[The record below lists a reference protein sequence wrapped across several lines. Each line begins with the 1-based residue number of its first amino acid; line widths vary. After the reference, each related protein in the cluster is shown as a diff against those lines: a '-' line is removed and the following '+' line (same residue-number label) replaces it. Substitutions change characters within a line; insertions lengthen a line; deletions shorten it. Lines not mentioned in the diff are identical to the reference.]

1 MSSFLSRI
9 ITSRKKS
16 PSKAQTSTMKNIFKR
31 SLANFRQSRA
41 RIEDVAIELS
51 TPRST
56 TQISATPRSATQIS
70 ATPRSATPRTAT
82 QISATPRSATQ
93 ISATPRSATPRSAT
107 QISATPRSAT
117 PRSATP
123 ISATPRS
130 ATQISATQI
139 SATPRS
145 TTPRSNAPRS
155 TTPSVRRPV
164 QQEALNKLNTTYG
177 ESTALQTLNLK
188 KSNTQDKILK
198 KSAQILKLEQKFRD
212 AKKKAEKDEFARQ
225 IKILKELK
233 LALKQELVEITI
245 ELQSAMETMQ
255 KYSKKGGTRK
265 RRKYAKKY

>member
-1 MSSFLSRI
+1 MSSFLNRI
-9 ITSRKKS
+9 IPSRKKS

-41 RIEDVAIELS
+41 RIHDVAIELS
-51 TPRST
+51 TPRS
-56 TQISATPRSATQIS
+56 ATPIDTRHT
-70 ATPRSATPRTAT
+70 TAT
-82 QISATPRSATQ
+82 QRT
-93 ISATPRSATPRSAT
+93 
-107 QISATPRSAT
+107 AT

-123 ISATPRS
+123 IDTRHRTATQRTATQRTATQRSATP
-130 ATQISATQI
+130 
-139 SATPRS
+139 
-145 TTPRSNAPRS
+145 
-155 TTPSVRRPV
+155 SVIRPV
-164 QQEALNKLNTTYG
+164 QQEAFDELNTTYG

-233 LALKQELVEITI
+233 LALKQELAEITI
-245 ELQSAMETMQ
+245 ELQSAIETMQ
-255 KYSKKGGTRK
+255 KKHPKKGGTRK